1 MCEQKTE
8 VNKSVKILH
17 IILFIIF
24 AISLLPYLL
33 PTYYSIE
40 GVSFLWSDKDYG
52 FDAWLFSF
60 IVLCMRPPIFPITIT
75 YQFFFMVF
83 PFRKLSKV
91 LKKVTII
98 TIFVTLAIT
107 LIPPTVIDILEYS
120 KSQAKYYLDKATIE
134 EYLTDEFGKENFE
147 NMKIIPSTDADSTKY
162 KVVSPMLKQHF
173 TVTIDDDEISDNFDT
188 LFTKQYDLHAK
199 LVKKLT
205 QECNFPNDI
214 SISIRNMNITDYSN
228 VENIDKILDSCQYQ
242 LDYVTFHLAKYDKN
256 NVVERIKDFFEVYG
270 EKLNLSKDYDKNWP
284 NFLVRLNGEKYANIH
299 MHIVESRNET
309 HLRIGGYN
317 NGNGWTL
324 MTEDIIITFD

>member
-8 VNKSVKILH
+8 VKKVVNIINVILFV
-17 IILFIIF
+17 LFII
-24 AISLLPYLL
+24 SLVPYLILPYF
-33 PTYYSIE
+33 SIK
-40 GVSFLWSDKDYG
+40 GVSILWSENDYG
-52 FDAWLFSF
+52 FEAWLFSF
-60 IVLCMRPPIFPITIT
+60 IILSIYIPIFPLTIP
-75 YQFFFMVF
+75 YQFIFMVF
-83 PFRKLSKV
+83 PFRKLSRA
-91 LKKVTII
+91 LKKASVIAIIVTLII
-98 TIFVTLAIT
+98 TL
-107 LIPPTVIDILEYS
+107 LPPTVIDILEYN
-120 KSQAKYYLDKATIE
+120 KSQAKYYHDKATIE

-147 NMKIIPSTDADSTKY
+147 NMKIILSNDADSTKY
-162 KVVSPMLKQHF
+162 KVVSPMLKQRF
-173 TVTIDDDEISDNFDT
+173 TVTIDDDEISDDFDT

-228 VENIDKILDSCQYQ
+228 VENIDRILDSCQYQ

-324 MTEDIIITFD
+324 MTEDIIITFN